1 MPWLSKEQAAKH
13 LGVCK
18 STIENLES
26 RGMLKGYR
34 LFVGS
39 KKPIVRFR
47 QEDLDNLFLK
57 RPKGRPLSSEHRK
70 AIKELMDKIGCA

>member
-1 MPWLSKEQAAKH
+1 MPWLSKEEASKY

-18 STIENLES
+18 NTIDNLES
-26 RGMLKGYR
+26 RGILKGYR
-34 LFVGS
+34 VYLGA

-57 RPKGRPLSSEHRK
+57 RPKGRPRQEEVTS
-70 AIKELMDKIGCA
+70 